1 MRRTAEQACENG
13 FDDTYFYKV
22 ADLEETIAE
31 GVSSL
36 AEDIQNIYENIVEC
50 RQSLRYYKLEFSQ
63 LIFCTKEQKDD
74 LLELIKQDMNKI
86 TETVQGL

>member
-1 MRRTAEQACENG
+1 MQEQFKLDVSADNWQQIHDEAKMYAQHMRRAAEQVCENG

-36 AEDIQNIYENIVEC
+36 AEDIQNIYEGINEC
-50 RQSLRYYKLEFSQ
+50 R
-63 LIFCTKEQKDD
+63 
-74 LLELIKQDMNKI
+74 
-86 TETVQGL
+86 